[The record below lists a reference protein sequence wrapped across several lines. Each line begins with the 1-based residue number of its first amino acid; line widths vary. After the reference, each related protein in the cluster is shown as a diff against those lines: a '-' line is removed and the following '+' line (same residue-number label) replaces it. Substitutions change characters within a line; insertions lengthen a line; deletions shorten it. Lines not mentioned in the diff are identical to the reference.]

1 MINYKQIY
9 YNYLSKI
16 SLTSIFIYSITLLTI
31 IKIIAT
37 VFTSPIMGYA
47 NNYDFLRQSSCI
59 GIWQSIQDKPK
70 TSEHLEGP
78 VNSLIYDGSKDQN
91 LCMNSIDNAF
101 PWIAKSFH
109 KIGDKIDFREI
120 SLWKTIILL
129 LGFSLLIHIATEK
142 YKKLAISL
150 IFFLVFGDITNLLYI
165 NTLYLEFSVITSSFF
180 ALFFT
185 ILLILSTSK
194 NIPLF
199 VLASISIVWLGLA
212 KQQYMPLAVLLG
224 LICTINLIK
233 NWKEKR
239 FYLLFLLISI
249 AIPIIYNKMNPP
261 DHGHMKAINFA
272 NKTDTF
278 LGAIL
283 PASTN
288 KEAALLTLGLPK
300 NCLIGI
306 GQHWYTPGIH
316 QNFPCPEVENLSRF
330 KLIKLF
336 IRDPSTFKEPIRN
349 AILGVLPFYPPY
361 LGHLENKTDENSLK
375 YLFLKKSSLSYILA
389 KITKEDFYNFILISI
404 TFGLFSLI
412 LWITLKNINSS
423 YRFLLMMVSMG
434 SLVIFY
440 SISSSVFGD
449 GYIALQKHAV
459 GLLIGVA
466 FHLVGLILLFMNWIS
481 ARLCLN

>member
-1 MINYKQIY
+1 MSNYKQIC

-239 FYLLFLLISI
+239 FYLLFLLR
-249 AIPIIYNKMNPP
+249 AYPN
-261 DHGHMKAINFA
+261 IN
-272 NKTDTF
+272 
-278 LGAIL
+278 
-283 PASTN
+283 
-288 KEAALLTLGLPK
+288 
-300 NCLIGI
+300 
-306 GQHWYTPGIH
+306 
-316 QNFPCPEVENLSRF
+316 
-330 KLIKLF
+330 
-336 IRDPSTFKEPIRN
+336 
-349 AILGVLPFYPPY
+349 
-361 LGHLENKTDENSLK
+361 
-375 YLFLKKSSLSYILA
+375 
-389 KITKEDFYNFILISI
+389 ILI
-404 TFGLFSLI
+404 
-412 LWITLKNINSS
+412 
-423 YRFLLMMVSMG
+423 Y
-434 SLVIFY
+434 
-440 SISSSVFGD
+440 
-449 GYIALQKHAV
+449 LQNDNTIV
-459 GLLIGVA
+459 L
-466 FHLVGLILLFMNWIS
+466 
-481 ARLCLN
+481 